1 MPIQEYKITFK
12 DGTSQTLSTPGPKLE
27 GDWFVFRDGIGV
39 QACIRAEEVEDIVR
53 VGTPER
59 SSANPKAA

>member
-1 MPIQEYKITFK
+1 MAIQEYKITFK
-12 DGTSQTLSTPGPKLE
+12 DGTTQTLPTPGPQLE
-27 GDWFVFRDGIGV
+27 REWFVFRDGIGV
-39 QACIRAEEVEDIVR
+39 QACVRAEEVEDIVR